1 MGIPFFAKYALA
13 PPPLIHNMRG
23 EINLHTISEVFQ
35 ISLSAAHN
43 AFDYYQKWLR
53 FGGDNYTE
61 YEIQLLELF
70 EVA

>member
-1 MGIPFFAKYALA
+1 
-13 PPPLIHNMRG
+13 MRG
-23 EINLHTISEVFQ
+23 EINPHTITEVFQ
-35 ISLSAAHN
+35 ISLSAALN